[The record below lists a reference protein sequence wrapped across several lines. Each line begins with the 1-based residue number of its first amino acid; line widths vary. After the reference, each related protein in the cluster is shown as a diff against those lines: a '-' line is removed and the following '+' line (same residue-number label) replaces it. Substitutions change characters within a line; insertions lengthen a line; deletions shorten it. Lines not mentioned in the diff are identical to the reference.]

1 MITYQRWSIMMVC
14 RKFIIILFIFN
25 FIVGQDQSIAF
36 VRFFLNEEDFLSGKK
51 LEATLRH
58 GKSYVQAFY
67 NQSKLPIIKELVS
80 SDGSILKREIMTYD
94 AKGLLL
100 RKFFTDVNSE
110 PDSVIQYGEN
120 EAWSIEFRK
129 SLNSNSVGFFDF
141 QESKFILNKAK
152 KFEKIIFS
160 TVQGEIYGEIKFV
173 YDHLGMLKGEQWIQ
187 YPEKSTVRK
196 FLYFDDILSDRKEI
210 KEYGIN
216 GQLISNIVLAKP
228 IAEKLYKFPPPRFGN
243 RLDEISIILEDIY
256 QKDHKIPFDVFIPKT
271 DHDLMVLTNN
281 DSLLVELQDITNLE
295 VKFKIIGQ
303 EGNLTMP
310 INRVKNIMSKYGER
324 IYP

>member
-1 MITYQRWSIMMVC
+1 
-14 RKFIIILFIFN
+14 
-25 FIVGQDQSIAF
+25 
-36 VRFFLNEEDFLSGKK
+36 
-51 LEATLRH
+51 
-58 GKSYVQAFY
+58 
-67 NQSKLPIIKELVS
+67 
-80 SDGSILKREIMTYD
+80 
-94 AKGLLL
+94 
-100 RKFFTDVNSE
+100 
-110 PDSVIQYGEN
+110 
-120 EAWSIEFRK
+120 
-129 SLNSNSVGFFDF
+129 
-141 QESKFILNKAK
+141 
-152 KFEKIIFS
+152 
-160 TVQGEIYGEIKFV
+160 
-173 YDHLGMLKGEQWIQ
+173 MLKGEQWIQ

-281 DSLLVELQDITNLE
+281 DSLLVQLQDITNLE

>member
-1 MITYQRWSIMMVC
+1 MN
-14 RKFIIILFIFN
+14 N
-25 FIVGQDQSIAF
+25 FSQKYD
-36 VRFFLNEEDFLSGKK
+36 LNKQYLLKLLIEKSYKKGNFTLSSGKQSAHYLNCK
-51 LEATLRH
+51 PVSLNGTGLQLISNLFLELMNPSSKAVAGLTL
-58 GKSYVQAFY
+58 GAD
-67 NQSKLPIIKELVS
+67 PLVS
-80 SDGSILKREIMTYD
+80 GVIVTAAS
-94 AKGLLL
+94 KGLLL
-100 RKFFTDVNSE
+100 D
-110 PDSVIQYGEN
+110 
-120 EAWSIEFRK
+120 A
-129 SLNSNSVGFFDF
+129 L
-141 QESKFILNKAK
+141 
-152 KFEKIIFS
+152 II
-160 TVQGEIYGEIKFV
+160 
-173 YDHLGMLKGEQWIQ
+173 
-187 YPEKSTVRK
+187 
-196 FLYFDDILSDRKEI
+196 RKEI
-210 KEYGIN
+210 KEYGMN

-281 DSLLVELQDITNLE
+281 DSLLVQLQDITNLE